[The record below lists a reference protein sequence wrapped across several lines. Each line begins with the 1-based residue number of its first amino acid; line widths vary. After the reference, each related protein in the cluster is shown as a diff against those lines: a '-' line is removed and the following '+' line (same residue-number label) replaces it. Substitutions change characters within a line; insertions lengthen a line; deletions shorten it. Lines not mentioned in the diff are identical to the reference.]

1 MTDKL
6 SVRPGS
12 EIEISTLMSTATSYA
27 AAARSEATRRAYQSD
42 WTDFEAWMVERGL
55 DPLAAEPEAIVLY
68 LTDRARTLK
77 PQTLRRRLT
86 SIGIMTVMKTGAE
99 GHHRH
104 PAVNEVMKGIRRTHG
119 VAPVQK
125 RALMTRDVRRIV
137 SELPESVQ
145 GIRDRAIIVVALA
158 GGFRRSE
165 LVGLNVD
172 DVEFVEAG
180 VVIKLRRSKVDQE
193 GRGVDVALK
202 HGSVAET
209 CPVRLLRR
217 WMEVSGAD
225 AGQPLFRRV
234 SRAGRCLGR
243 LTGAGL
249 SVIVKRCCA
258 AVALNP
264 DLYGPHSCRSGL
276 ATECAANSVPIHEI
290 QRAGRWASVATV
302 ARYVRAGSLF
312 DDGNASGRIGL

>member
-1 MTDKL
+1 MTDSL
-6 SVRPGS
+6 ALRPGS
-12 EIEISTLMSTATSYA
+12 EVEISTLMSTATSYA
-27 AAARSEATRRAYQSD
+27 AAARSEATRRAYASD
-42 WTDFEAWMVERGL
+42 WKDVETWMLERGL
-55 DPLAAEPEAIVLY
+55 DPLAAEPEALVLY

-86 SIGIMTVMKTGAE
+86 SIGIVTMMKTGVEAN
-99 GHHRH
+99 HKH
-104 PAVNEVMKGIRRTHG
+104 PAVSEVMKGIRRTHG

-145 GIRDRAIIVVALA
+145 GIRDRAIIAVALA

-217 WMEVSGAD
+217 WLEASNGSS
-225 AGQPLFRRV
+225 GQPLFRRL
-234 SRAGRCLGR
+234 SRGGRVLGR
-243 LTGAGL
+243 LTGAGV
-249 SVIVKRCCA
+249 SVIIKRC
-258 AVALNP
+258 VSMISLNP
-264 DLYGPHSCRSGL
+264 DLYGPHSCRAGL